1 MNETLT
7 ALVLFYFGSTAFL
20 GIGHYKSD
28 GGAGVGIFG
37 DSRFK
42 TILFLR
48 ERGGGWPI
56 LSGDRFVCVCT
67 FFSTFYLCGNC
78 FLVIAKSPVPAA
90 KTIPSLSPVGCF
102 KICHAIPQ

>member
-48 ERGGGWPI
+48 ERGGGG
-56 LSGDRFVCVCT
+56 LANFVR
-67 FFSTFYLCGNC
+67 
-78 FLVIAKSPVPAA
+78 
-90 KTIPSLSPVGCF
+90 
-102 KICHAIPQ
+102 

>member
-7 ALVLFYFGSTAFL
+7 ALVFLYFGSTAFL

-28 GGAGVGIFG
+28 GGAKVGIFG

-48 ERGGGWPI
+48 EGGGAGQFCQVI
-56 LSGDRFVCVCT
+56 VFCVCVRFSLL
-67 FFSTFYLCGNC
+67 FFCAGIVSW
-78 FLVIAKSPVPAA
+78 
-90 KTIPSLSPVGCF
+90 
-102 KICHAIPQ
+102 

>member
-1 MNETLT
+1 MDEALT
-7 ALVLFYFGSTAFL
+7 ALVLLYFGSTPFF
-20 GIGHYKSD
+20 GIEHYKSD
-28 GGAGVGIFG
+28 GGAGVGIFE

-42 TILFLR
+42 TSLFLR
-48 ERGGGWPI
+48 ERGGWPI
-56 LSGDRFVCVCT
+56 LSGNRFLCVCT
-67 FFSTFYLCGNC
+67 FFSTFFLCGNC